1 MGKFA
6 MHKWRDEITGD
17 EGFTSLSIKRES
29 SKLNEIVLSN
39 FEDQLRKYFSKIH
52 GVSSDED
59 ISDLSKNGHIKHYV
73 SANKREFYFNEKL
86 VLSVFVKDSLNIII
100 DTFY

>member
-1 MGKFA
+1 
-6 MHKWRDEITGD
+6 MHKWRDEITED
-17 EGFTSLSIKRES
+17 LELSSLSIKRES

-59 ISDLSKNGHIKHYV
+59 ISDLSKKGQIKHYIL
-73 SANKREFYFNEKL
+73 ANKREFYFNEKL
-86 VLSVFVKDSLNIII
+86 VLSVFVKGSLNIII